1 MQKSRAISRDS
12 LKRGCCSGAKKED
25 GGRSGGS
32 GGSPLFVLS
41 SPEDRV
47 EYPQICAHQR
57 KGRYVEG
64 EEAVYLFFDVHDG
77 VTQGEERRAERD
89 EEVVHRAERHR
100 GGFGFGRW
108 LRLPGGRLRLALLL
122 LR

>member
-1 MQKSRAISRDS
+1 MN
-12 LKRGCCSGAKKED
+12 
-25 GGRSGGS
+25 GS
-32 GGSPLFVLS
+32 GGSSLFLLP
-41 SPEDRV
+41 SPEDGV
-47 EYPQICAHQR
+47 EYPQIRAYQR

-64 EEAVYLFFDVHDG
+64 EEAVHLFFDVHDG
-77 VTQGEERRAERD
+77 VTQSEECRAERD
-89 EEVVHRAERHR
+89 EEVVHRAERHG